1 MSAELEGLD
10 GVGGGQRQGGAGAP
24 QVSAELEAW
33 MGWGGGRGKGAG
45 TPQVSAELEAWMG
58 WGGGR
63 GGVGAGA
70 PHVC

>member
-33 MGWGGGRGKGAG
+33 MGWGGGRG
-45 TPQVSAELEAWMG
+45 
-58 WGGGR
+58 
-63 GGVGAGA
+63 GVGAGA